1 MSGKNY
7 WRLQKFSIFYSH
19 YAFIDSPD
27 YLADQLFI
35 KQKVK
40 VDFDKEYGQEGSNYL
55 VIFCKVRKTKE
66 KEFIRALEELE
77 NKMLLMGHKD
87 YLNFCTDMKKKSV
100 THKSMKQRLFLEEY
114 CESCGG
120 QRNIIT
126 ANAALS
132 HWINIKRRLCTV
144 RRRILFIIWTHLRRN

>member
-27 YLADQLFI
+27 YLADQLFV

-40 VDFDKEYGQEGSNYL
+40 VDFGKEYGQDGSDYL
-55 VIFCKVRKTKE
+55 VIFCRVRKTKE

-87 YLNFCTDMKKKSV
+87 YLSFCADMKEKIGNS
-100 THKSMKQRLFLEEY
+100 
-114 CESCGG
+114 
-120 QRNIIT
+120 
-126 ANAALS
+126 
-132 HWINIKRRLCTV
+132 
-144 RRRILFIIWTHLRRN
+144 